1 MAKLTVYIPDDLI
14 DRVRARDPE
23 ANTSQLVQR
32 GLERLSPAEDAGY
45 ARRPDDAEE
54 LLAVAADRL
63 RQGAAREYQRGYRA
77 ALSTVSKAGEL
88 LWPGLDELARKG
100 FDLFGWAQSWR
111 GALGRAGMGV
121 DPPDWWDP
129 LVQDLGDLL
138 NPFDVGPMFMPTTTF
153 VRGYEAALRDA
164 WEAAERPG
172 AISASRD
179 THTARGGEEVAEPGS

>member
-1 MAKLTVYIPDDLI
+1 VAKLTVYIPDDLL

-45 ARRPDDAEE
+45 ARRPDDAAE
-54 LLAVAADRL
+54 LLAVAAVRL
-63 RQGAAREYQRGYRA
+63 REGAAREYQCGYRA

-88 LWPGLDELARKG
+88 LWRGLDDLARKG

-111 GALGRAGMGV
+111 RALGQAGMGEA
-121 DPPDWWDP
+121 PPEWWAP
-129 LVQDLGDLL
+129 LVQDLGDLV
-138 NPFDVGPMFMPTTTF
+138 NPFDVGPMFVPTTTF

-164 WEAAERPG
+164 WEAAERPQ
-172 AISASRD
+172 ASPESRD
-179 THTARGGEEVAEPGS
+179 SHIAGGGEEVAEPGT